1 METENIETAEVIAAM
16 KNFLTEMRPPEE
28 DRDESDIAYKIEGQ
42 SIIIFE
48 IRPQWNK
55 PEIIGEHPFAMA
67 TYIKAE
73 NIWKVFYMNENS
85 NWEVYKQKIAV
96 NSIKEFTKLVEDDK
110 YQYFFG

>member
-28 DRDESDIAYKIEGQ
+28 DRDELDIAYKIEGK

-48 IRPQWNK
+48 IRPHWNK